1 MRIESKG
8 FDIQPPVLRVFEPA
22 RQVLGIFERR
32 GRESILEPLSGKS
45 LVLTR
50 AATGETE
57 PERSSFAV
65 ELKKVKEEEDM
76 AVAVPAKQ
84 QVAELMENL
93 KIDDRPESI
102 DEPNFPAKD
111 ESTIEAT
118 AGVAPS
124 SESAG
129 AKENKPQLDA
139 VEQRP
144 FYPANYYHGFYYPG
158 HEANAKEWDEQ
169 ARYVGMDGLDMQYPG
184 VAPENGSMVYYT
196 PGYGYPPQT
205 PYNPYNPYIPGAMV
219 GSDGQ
224 FLGQRPYYTGPPY
237 QHPVS
242 SGYFQPP
249 VHPSSQEP
257 GSVGPGQANANS
269 IAGSTVPHKLAEKDG
284 KKGTVHAG
292 GARSQNFRPM
302 TQIQLNQQQGL
313 GARGPMLPKDSMSF
327 RKNFPGFNQG
337 KVMMPFNNNN
347 MVFKPNSRL
356 RGKVYGNHTNENWN
370 FDVLNEQNRG
380 PRTNRPKGNQI
391 SSETRNSGGED
402 VVGNGEINGN
412 VISREQ
418 YNPADFSIEY
428 DDAKFFVIKS
438 YSEDDV
444 HQSIKYSV
452 WASTPNGNKRLDGA
466 YQETQKISGENN
478 KGCPVFLFFSVNA
491 SGQFCGVAEM
501 VGSVDFDKS
510 MDFWQ
515 QDKWSGFFPVKWHM
529 IKDIPNSQFRQIIL
543 ENNDNKPVTNS
554 RDTQEIKFQQGIEML
569 KIFKN
574 YSLKTSILDD
584 FTFYEGRQKVMKEK
598 KLRQQAQQ
606 QQHLAVR
613 EGANVQKLGE
623 DGNVVNSS
631 DVKASG
637 LRLPVTSENDN
648 QHSDSNGTENAGL
661 EHLDEKTEE
670 TVQSKGVESKKHDSE
685 ISHVDSPGVLIVG
698 SVAC

>member
-1 MRIESKG
+1 
-8 FDIQPPVLRVFEPA
+8 
-22 RQVLGIFERR
+22 
-32 GRESILEPLSGKS
+32 
-45 LVLTR
+45 
-50 AATGETE
+50 
-57 PERSSFAV
+57 
-65 ELKKVKEEEDM
+65 M

-93 KIDDRPESI
+93 KIDDRPDSI
-102 DEPNFPAKD
+102 DESKPPAKD
-111 ESTIEAT
+111 ESPIETT
-118 AGVAPS
+118 AGPAPS

-139 VEQRP
+139 GEQRP
-144 FYPANYYHGFYYPG
+144 FYPASYYHGYYYPG
-158 HEANAKEWDEQ
+158 HEATAKEWDEQ

-224 FLGQRPYYTGPPY
+224 FIGQRPYYTGPPY

-257 GSVGPGQANANS
+257 GSIAAGQA

-284 KKGTVHAG
+284 KKAPVHSG

-302 TQIQLNQQQGL
+302 SQIQLNQQHGL
-313 GARGPMLPKDSMSF
+313 GARGPMLPKDSMQF

-356 RGKVYGNHTNENWN
+356 RGKAYGNHTNENWN

-380 PRTNRPKGNQI
+380 PRTNRPKGYQI
-391 SSETRNSGGED
+391 CSETRNSGSED
-402 VVGNGEINGN
+402 GLGNCEMNGN
-412 VISREQ
+412 VINREQ
-418 YNPADFSIEY
+418 YNLADFSVEY

-466 YQETQKISGENN
+466 YQEAQKISGENN

-515 QDKWSGFFPVKWHM
+515 QDKWNGFFPVKWHM

-554 RDTQEIKFQQGIEML
+554 RDTQEIKFPQGIDML

-574 YSLKTSILDD
+574 FSLKTSILDD
-584 FTFYEGRQKVMKEK
+584 FTFYESRQKVMKEK
-598 KLRQQAQQ
+598 KLRQQVQQ
-606 QQHLAVR
+606 QQQLAVR
-613 EGANVQKLGE
+613 EGAHVQKLGE
-623 DGNVVNSS
+623 DGDVVNSS

-637 LRLPVTSENDN
+637 LRLPVTSENGN
-648 QHSDSNGTENAGL
+648 LHSDSNGTESVDS
-661 EHLDEKTEE
+661 EHSDEKTDE
-670 TVQSKGVESKKHDSE
+670 TVQSKGVETKKHDPE
-685 ISHVDSPGVLIVG
+685 IIHVDSPGVLIVG

>member
-1 MRIESKG
+1 
-8 FDIQPPVLRVFEPA
+8 
-22 RQVLGIFERR
+22 
-32 GRESILEPLSGKS
+32 
-45 LVLTR
+45 
-50 AATGETE
+50 
-57 PERSSFAV
+57 
-65 ELKKVKEEEDM
+65 M
-76 AVAVPAKQ
+76 ADAVPAKQ

-93 KIDDRPESI
+93 KIDDRTDSI
-102 DEPNFPAKD
+102 DEPKLPTKD
-111 ESTIEAT
+111 ESTIENT

-124 SESAG
+124 TESAG
-129 AKENKPQLDA
+129 AKENKSQLDT

-144 FYPANYYHGFYYPG
+144 FYPSNYYHGFYYPG
-158 HEANAKEWDEQ
+158 HETTAKEWDEQ

-184 VAPENGSMVYYT
+184 VAPENGSMLYYT

-224 FLGQRPYYTGPPY
+224 FLGQRPYYAGPPY

-242 SGYFQPP
+242 SGYYQPP
-249 VHPSSQEP
+249 VHPGSQEP
-257 GSVGPGQANANS
+257 GSISAGQANANS
-269 IAGSTVPHKLAEKDG
+269 IAGSTAPHKLAEKDG
-284 KKGTVHAG
+284 KKGTVHSG

-313 GARGPMLPKDSMSF
+313 GARGAMLPKDSMPF

-337 KVMMPFNNNN
+337 KVMMPFNNN

-356 RGKVYGNHTNENWN
+356 RGKAYGNHTNENWN

-380 PRTNRPKGNQI
+380 PRTNRPKVHQL
-391 SSETRNSGGED
+391 SSEIRNSSNED
-402 VVGNGEINGN
+402 VAENVEIN
-412 VISREQ
+412 REQ
-418 YNPADFSIEY
+418 YNLTDFSIEY

-444 HQSIKYSV
+444 HQSIKYNV

-466 YQETQKISGENN
+466 YQEAQKISGENN
-478 KGCPVFLFFSVNA
+478 KGYPVFLFFSVNA

-501 VGSVDFDKS
+501 VGSVDFNKS

-515 QDKWSGFFPVKWHM
+515 QDKWSGFFPVKWHL

-543 ENNDNKPVTNS
+543 QNNDNKPVTNS
-554 RDTQEIKFQQGIEML
+554 RDTQEINFQQGIEML

-584 FTFYEGRQKVMKEK
+584 FTFYENRQQVMKEK

-606 QQHLAVR
+606 QQQLAVR
-613 EGANVQKLGE
+613 EGTHVQKLGE
-623 DGNVVNSS
+623 DGNVVNSP
-631 DVKASG
+631 DVKASE
-637 LRLPVTSENDN
+637 LRLPVTSENGS
-648 QHSDSNGTENAGL
+648 QHSDSNQTENDGS
-661 EHLDEKTEE
+661 EHSDEKTEE
-670 TVQSKGVESKKHDSE
+670 IVQPNGVDSKKYDSE
-685 ISHVDSPGVLIVG
+685 IIHVDSPGVLIVG